1 MRKVDITISVAEDG
15 FYSVYCNDCPTLFG
29 SGDTP
34 DSAIEELK
42 ETLRLTKQDGRELA
56 MYYPDWLDEE
66 YEFVFHWN
74 ITDLMSYYAGVIT
87 PTALGRL
94 ADIHPKAAIH
104 KRNRWMVD
112 RSDVLLAC
120 VHRDFGGAYETV
132 QYAMRKGVPVL
143 NLAQQETLQL

>member
-42 ETLRLTKQDGRELA
+42 ETLRLTKQDGREVA

-94 ADIHPKAAIH
+94 ADIHPKQVWSYMHGRSKPRKAQMIKMEAALH
-104 KRNRWMVD
+104 KLGHELIN
-112 RSDVLLAC
+112 
-120 VHRDFGGAYETV
+120 TV
-132 QYAMRKGVPVL
+132 FV
-143 NLAQQETLQL
+143 